1 MTLINIEYGS
11 LASSNTMNQNFTY
24 LDDKIDETSDSIN
37 TSISSILSNIATIN
51 SRLNEMSEEFED
63 SVAQLNTTID
73 DYKSKTK
80 LLVKKTNMVPD
91 WASCSSVSIIV
102 NEQYEAPSNGY
113 LLLIPNSS
121 EQLNLTI
128 DGVKFLLNHSISSEE
143 NSSQLLVIPV
153 LKNDLINSNLSVT
166 NAYFLPTKEISLED
180 F

>member
-51 SRLNEMSEEFED
+51 SRLNEMSDEFED
-63 SVAQLNTTID
+63 SVIRLNTTID

-80 LLVKKTNMVPD
+80 LLIKKTNMVPD
-91 WASCSSVSIIV
+91 WMSCSSVSIAV
-102 NEQYEAPSNGY
+102 DEQYEAPSNGY

-128 DGVKFLLNHSISSEE
+128 NGIEISLNNTSSEE
-143 NSSQLLVIPV
+143 NSSQLIVIPV

>member
-51 SRLNEMSEEFED
+51 SRLNEMSDEFED
-63 SVAQLNTTID
+63 SVTKLNTTID

-80 LLVKKTNMVPD
+80 LLVKKANMTPD
-91 WASCSSVSIIV
+91 WTSCSSVPITAD
-102 NEQYEAPSNGY
+102 EQYESPSNGY
-113 LLLIPNSS
+113 LLLIQNSS
-121 EQLNLTI
+121 ERLNLTI
-128 DGVKFLLNHSISSEE
+128 NGVELLLNNSINSEE
-143 NSSQLLVIPV
+143 NSSQLITIPV
-153 LKNDLINSNLSVT
+153 LKNDLINSNVSIT

>member
-51 SRLNEMSEEFED
+51 SRLNEMSDEFED
-63 SVAQLNTTID
+63 SVIKLNTTID

-80 LLVKKTNMVPD
+80 LLIKKTNMVPD
-91 WASCSSVSIIV
+91 WMSCSSVSIAV
-102 NEQYEAPSNGY
+102 DEQYEAPSNGY

-128 DGVKFLLNHSISSEE
+128 NGVDVLLSNSISSEE
-143 NSSQLLVIPV
+143 NSSQLIVIPV